1 MYITQLLEY
10 LIWPAF
16 ILLSWYTV
24 KFALTV
30 YDKNFPDSEQVD
42 HK

>member
-1 MYITQLLEY
+1 MYITELLEY

-16 ILLSWYTV
+16 IIISWYTV

-30 YDKNFPDSEQVD
+30 YDKNFPDREQMD
-42 HK
+42 QK